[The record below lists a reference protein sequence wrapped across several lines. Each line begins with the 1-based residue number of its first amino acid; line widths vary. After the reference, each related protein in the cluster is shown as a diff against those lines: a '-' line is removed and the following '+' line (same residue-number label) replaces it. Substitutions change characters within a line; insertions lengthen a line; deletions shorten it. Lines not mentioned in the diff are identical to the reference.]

1 MFDGIL
7 FNFLY
12 SLEKEK
18 NSFPWE
24 VYLVLY
30 SIITC
35 YDNLLSCCFTT
46 FCNFLV
52 LLCIIRQKGRAAHKA
67 CYVHIGILYFQPTK
81 WRIKGSVEMSRSE
94 LYPMNKTWNMMH
106 LSCIWSEEE
115 VDIKVI
121 SDITHFCSLLFLNLK
136 NYWNLFDNVMGF
148 SCFNSCYIFINFI
161 RQKIK
166 RIG

>member
-46 FCNFLV
+46 FRNFQV
-52 LLCIIRQKGRAAHKA
+52 LLCIIRQRGRAAHKA
-67 CYVHIGILYFQPTK
+67 YTIHIGILYFQPTK

-121 SDITHFCSLLFLNLK
+121 DVEINRA
-136 NYWNLFDNVMGF
+136 GRIF
-148 SCFNSCYIFINFI
+148 SGICQGTIL
-161 RQKIK
+161 
-166 RIG
+166 